1 MNNFYLV
8 TYSISYVKVNSDN
21 IKEDIV
27 WCRFFD
33 NETFVNSN
41 SFLSQLKQVKKLR
54 ITGVEWEIEDC
65 NWFDYF
71 DDISNT
77 IH

>member
-1 MNNFYLV
+1 MNFYLV

-27 WCRFFD
+27 FCRFFD
-33 NETFVNSN
+33 NDNFVNSS

>member
-1 MNNFYLV
+1 MTNFYLV

-21 IKEDIV
+21 IKEDVV
-27 WCRFFD
+27 WCKFLDTNNFI
-33 NETFVNSN
+33 NSN

-65 NWFDYF
+65 SWYDI
-71 DDISNT
+71 DDVSNT
-77 IH
+77 LH

>member
-1 MNNFYLV
+1 
-8 TYSISYVKVNSDN
+8 VKVNSDN

-27 WCRFFD
+27 WCKFLDTNNFI
-33 NETFVNSN
+33 NSN

-65 NWFDYF
+65 SWYDI
-71 DDISNT
+71 DDVSNT
-77 IH
+77 LH

>member
-1 MNNFYLV
+1 MNFYLV

-27 WCRFFD
+27 CCRFFD
-33 NETFVNSN
+33 NDNFVNSS

-65 NWFDYF
+65 NWFDFF

>member
-1 MNNFYLV
+1 MNFYLV

-27 WCRFFD
+27 WCKFLDTD
-33 NETFVNSN
+33 NFINSN

-65 NWFDYF
+65 SWYDI
-71 DDISNT
+71 DDVSNT
-77 IH
+77 LH

>member
-1 MNNFYLV
+1 MTNFYLV

-27 WCRFFD
+27 WCKFLDTNNFI
-33 NETFVNSN
+33 NSN

-65 NWFDYF
+65 SWYDI
-71 DDISNT
+71 DDVSNT
-77 IH
+77 LH

>member
-1 MNNFYLV
+1 MTNFYLV

>member
-1 MNNFYLV
+1 MTNFYLV
-8 TYSISYVKVNSDN
+8 TYAISYVPTNSESL
-21 IKEDIV
+21 KEDIV

-33 NETFVNSN
+33 SDNFVNSS
-41 SFLSQLKQVKKLR
+41 SFLSQLKSVKKLR
-54 ITGVEWEIEDC
+54 ITNVEWEVEDC
-65 NWFDYF
+65 NWYDYY